1 MKIEK
6 KHITIGLIAIV
17 SLSLAYAYK
26 TYKDI
31 MDYDLG
37 FKGLKVKKISL
48 KEISFNVFLNF
59 TNKSSQKIEIVEQ
72 TYKVYLNDKFVTD
85 AVNYSKN
92 IIEPKSD
99 SVLGV
104 DVTFDPAKVFQVL
117 KVSFADLLLAPEKQV
132 MKVVMNLK
140 VKIFGLKFSIP
151 YIYTVTIKELKDKIT
166 S

>member
-1 MKIEK
+1 MKVQK
-6 KHITIGLIAIV
+6 KHIVMGAIALV

-37 FKGLKVKKISL
+37 FNGIKVKKLGL

-72 TYKVYLNDKFVTD
+72 TYKVFLNDKFVTN
-85 AVNYSKN
+85 ALNYSSN
-92 IIEPKSD
+92 IIDPKST

-104 DVTFDPAKVFQVL
+104 DVTFDPAKVLQVL
-117 KVSFADLLLAPEKQV
+117 KVSAADLLLLPEKQI
-132 MKVVMNLK
+132 MKVEMNLK

-151 YIYTVTIKELKDKIT
+151 YIYTATIKELKDKMT

>member
-6 KHITIGLIAIV
+6 KHITIGLIAVV

-48 KEISFNVFLNF
+48 KEISLNVFLNF

-104 DVTFDPAKVFQVL
+104 DVTFDPSKVFQVL

-132 MKVVMNLK
+132 MKVEMNLK

-151 YIYTVTIKELKDKIT
+151 YIYTATIKELKDKMT